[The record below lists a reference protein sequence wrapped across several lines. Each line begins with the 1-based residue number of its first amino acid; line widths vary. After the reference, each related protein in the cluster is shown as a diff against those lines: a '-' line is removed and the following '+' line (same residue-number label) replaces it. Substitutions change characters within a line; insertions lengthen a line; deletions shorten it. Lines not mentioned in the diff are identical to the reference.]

1 MSSLLGT
8 IGNTP
13 LIRLTPEEGAAA
25 VWAKVEAANPGGS
38 VKDRIALAMIEHARE
53 TGALAPGAP
62 VVEATS
68 GNTGIGLAVV
78 CALLG
83 HPLTLVLPE
92 SMSVERLAAAEA
104 LGAKIVTTSVDD
116 GMAGSVDAAHSIARD
131 TGAFCPRQFEN
142 PANPAMHERTTGPEI
157 ARQLAE
163 EGVAKADAFVAA
175 VGTGGTITGV
185 GRYLKRLDAAT
196 RIVAVEPAG
205 SPVLSG
211 GEPGAH
217 MIQGIGAGFV
227 PPVLDSSVIDAIE
240 TVGDA
245 EAWEMSRQVARED
258 GAFCGISSGAAV
270 VAARKVA
277 RQLGPDA
284 NVVTLLPDTGERYVS
299 LAPYFKYAT

>member
-1 MSSLLGT
+1 MRSLLDS

-13 LIRLTPEEGAAA
+13 LVRLTSEPGSARI
-25 VWAKVEAANPGGS
+25 WAKVESANPGGS
-38 VKDRIALAMIEHARE
+38 VKDRVALAMIEDARAS
-53 TGALAPGAP
+53 GVLAPGAP

-78 CALLG
+78 CAVLG

-116 GMAGSVDAAHSIARD
+116 GMAGSVAAADSIARD

-142 PANPAMHERTTGPEI
+142 PSNPAAHEATTGPEI
-157 ARQLAE
+157 
-163 EGVAKADAFVAA
+163 VAALGRRVDAFVSA

-185 GRYLKRLDAAT
+185 GRYLKRLNPDT
-196 RIVAVEPAG
+196 LIVAVEPSG
-205 SPVLSG
+205 SAVLSG
-211 GEPGAH
+211 CAPGPH

-227 PPVLDSSVIDAIE
+227 PAVLDRSVIDVVE
-240 TVGDA
+240 TVGDR
-245 EAWEMSRQVARED
+245 EAWDSARRVARED

-270 VAARKVA
+270 VAARRVA
-277 RQLGPDA
+277 LRLGPDA
-284 NVVTLLPDTGERYVS
+284 DVVTLLPDTGESYIS
-299 LAPYFKYAT
+299 LAPYFEFAQ